1 MAVEIIRNAGG
12 VFIADEV
19 QTGWG
24 RTGDKWF
31 GVEHFGVDPDI
42 MTSAKGMANGIPIG
56 WTITTTEIA
65 GSLHGLTISTF
76 GGNPVSCAAAL
87 ATVGFIEK
95 ENLLTH
101 VSKMGDYFSG
111 LLTELQKSHPRI
123 GDVRGM
129 GLMIGV
135 ELVTD
140 KKSKTPDPQSV
151 LKLFEETR
159 KLGLLIGKGGLYG
172 NVLRI
177 SPPMTV
183 TKDQID
189 AAFKVLKSAFEGIK

>member
-1 MAVEIIRNAGG
+1 
-12 VFIADEV
+12 
-19 QTGWG
+19 
-24 RTGDKWF
+24 
-31 GVEHFGVDPDI
+31 
-42 MTSAKGMANGIPIG
+42 
-56 WTITTTEIA
+56 
-65 GSLHGLTISTF
+65 
-76 GGNPVSCAAAL
+76 
-87 ATVGFIEK
+87 
-95 ENLLTH
+95 
-101 VSKMGDYFSG
+101 MGDYFRG
-111 LLTELQKSHPRI
+111 LLTDLQKSHPRI

-172 NVLRI
+172 NILRI

-189 AAFKVLKSAFEGIK
+189 AAFKILKSAFEGIK